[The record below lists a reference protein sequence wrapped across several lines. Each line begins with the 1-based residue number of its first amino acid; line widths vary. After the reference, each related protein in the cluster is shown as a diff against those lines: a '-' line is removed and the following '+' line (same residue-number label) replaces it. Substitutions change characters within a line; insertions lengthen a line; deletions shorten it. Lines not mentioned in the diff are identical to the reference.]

1 MISKVEQETNQLI
14 TESQILEKKLS
25 LCKKETITF
34 QQYVQ
39 NNEEIYTKLKNMYD
53 NVGESI
59 KDFHEHLSAVKAKY
73 IDQKK
78 VIPAWTNSISPKIA
92 NAQNNLKIKKDLLRA
107 TKLETLKYKK
117 ENACR
122 ERLIKEKKDR
132 LNYLKEQNEQLEQ
145 RSEKLNLKIKENEEK
160 NRILEE
166 NKKGLI
172 ELKRNSQ
179 QMKEDH
185 KKQTELL
192 QLKISEKTDR

>member
-59 KDFHEHLSAVKAKY
+59 KDFHEQLSAVKAKH

-78 VIPAWTNSISPKIA
+78 LIPAWKDSISPKIA
-92 NAQNNLKIKKDLLRA
+92 NEQNNLKIKKDLLTA
-107 TKLETLKYKK
+107 TKLETRKYKN

-132 LNYLKEQNEQLEQ
+132 LNYLKEQNEKLEQ
-145 RSEKLNLKIKENEEK
+145 SSHELSLKIKENEEK
-160 NRILEE
+160 NQILEE
-166 NKKGLI
+166 KKKCLT
-172 ELKRNSQ
+172 ELRENSK
-179 QMKEDH
+179 QMEEDH
-185 KKQTELL
+185 KKRTELL
-192 QLKISEKTDR
+192 QMDISEKTDR